1 MGHCMCGVLL
11 VDFKGRAT
19 PSMTPHRLSLS
30 TSHRLSSSRDVSYSC
45 GSCGY
50 SLNLSSLQRN
60 TDNIGSK
67 YRKQIK
73 KGVVTFCSIDESRF
87 SQTDEV
93 SCVPYFKSTLSW
105 GLFRNRTKLQCR
117 KCGNRI
123 GSSYEEGL
131 SSPSLQSVNS
141 ESSSSNGSGNSK
153 KYMIKISKL
162 QPSDDS
168 GTALIVR

>member
-1 MGHCMCGVLL
+1 ESHAVE
-11 VDFKGRAT
+11 DS
-19 PSMTPHRLSLS
+19 PSAVVVHFPSAFF
-30 TSHRLSSSRDVSYSC
+30 VEGC
-45 GSCGY
+45 E
-50 SLNLSSLQRN
+50 LQ
-60 TDNIGSK
+60 
-67 YRKQIK
+67 
-73 KGVVTFCSIDESRF
+73 F

-131 SSPSLQSVNS
+131 SSPSLQSDNS

-168 GTALIVR
+168 GGYGRATPSITPHRLSLSTSRRLSSSRDVSYRYSSLLLDSSDRLAMVA